1 MSELHMGLIGLGA
14 LGVLGVVVYNA
25 WVAYRHRQ
33 LAGRLLDPLEKDVLF
48 DKQAVPPGFAPETEV
63 AAESEWESEL
73 EDAAEDAAEDVS
85 EDVFEDVPE
94 LSPAS
99 LETASA
105 PGVFAHTDGAEDEPE
120 IPDDQAPEA
129 ATEMPAAPAASAAE
143 AVSVSASFAA
153 AASRWL
159 SALHLPRSGGEA
171 SSSKTEASV
180 RERIE
185 PALDPEAADAAEED
199 GGSGADLP
207 EIDDTGEFGEILES
221 RPYGESGQ
229 TAAMPLPAGH
239 GHAEY
244 TERTEY
250 TEYAEHAEHTAAKTA
265 RTIEAARGASAA
277 AHEAACEPM
286 QGSAS
291 VPDASAWEMA
301 SAAAGAVDAAV
312 PDAPVAAED
321 APAGVGEPMHLLSPA
336 IDYIATLETAVGV
349 PAADWLAAQQ
359 ATLSRADKPV
369 HWAGFDEENG
379 EWVMLGADVAR
390 GGGEPRLFRHVRA
403 GLQLADRRGALS
415 ENDLLI
421 FATAMDALAREWQ
434 AQGRPVML
442 DLPDPRPVPAA
453 AADLDAFCAG
463 VDIQISLNVIAL
475 NEAFPGTQV
484 RALAESA
491 GMFLDGRGRFVRVT
505 DDGSVLYMLLNHDPA
520 GFSAENMRA
529 TSVQGL
535 TFLFD
540 VPTVARG
547 ERVFGQL
554 ADLAGRFADVLKGAL
569 VDDNRRPLS
578 EASLAPISQQIAQFQ
593 ASMAQRNLPAG
604 GRMARRLFS

>member
-48 DKQAVPPGFAPETEV
+48 DKQAVPPGFAPETEA

-73 EDAAEDAAEDVS
+73 EDAAEDVS

-99 LETASA
+99 PETASA
-105 PGVFAHTDGAEDEPE
+105 PGMFVHTDGAKDEPE
-120 IPDDQAPEA
+120 MPDDQAPEA
-129 ATEMPAAPAASAAE
+129 ATEMPAASATE

-159 SALHLPRSGGEA
+159 SALHLPRSSGEA
-171 SSSKTEASV
+171 SLSEAEASV

-185 PALDPEAADAAEED
+185 PALGPAAADAADED
-199 GGSGADLP
+199 GDSAADLP
-207 EIDDTGEFGEILES
+207 EINDTGEFGEILES

-239 GHAEY
+239 GHVKY
-244 TERTEY
+244 TERTEHTGY
-250 TEYAEHAEHTAAKTA
+250 AEYAEHAKHTAAKTDC
-265 RTIEAARGASAA
+265 TIEATRGASAA
-277 AHEAACEPM
+277 YEAAYDPV
-286 QGSAS
+286 QGPAS
-291 VPDASAWEMA
+291 VPDAFAWEMA
-301 SAAAGAVDAAV
+301 SAATGTVDGAV
-312 PDAPVAAED
+312 PDVPVVAED
-321 APAGVGEPMHLLSPA
+321 VPAGVGEPMHLLSPA

-463 VDIQISLNVIAL
+463 VDIQISLNVIAV

-554 ADLAGRFADVLKGAL
+554 ADLARRFADVLKGAL

>member
-48 DKQAVPPGFAPETEV
+48 DKQAVSPGFAPETET

-73 EDAAEDAAEDVS
+73 EDAAEDMP
-85 EDVFEDVPE
+85 EDVPE

-99 LETASA
+99 PETASA
-105 PGVFAHTDGAEDEPE
+105 PGVFARTDGAEDEPE
-120 IPDDQAPEA
+120 IADDQAPEA

-143 AVSVSASFAA
+143 AASVSASFAA

-171 SSSKTEASV
+171 SSSEAEASV

-185 PALDPEAADAAEED
+185 PALDPAAADAADED

-229 TAAMPLPAGH
+229 TTAAPLPAGH

-244 TERTEY
+244 TE
-250 TEYAEHAEHTAAKTA
+250 HAEHGAAKTA

-277 AHEAACEPM
+277 AHEAAFKPV

-301 SAAAGAVDAAV
+301 SAAAGAVDAVV

-379 EWVMLGADVAR
+379 EWVMLGADVVR
-390 GGGEPRLFRHVRA
+390 GGEPRLFRHVRA

-505 DDGSVLYMLLNHDPA
+505 DDGSVLYMLLNHGPA

-554 ADLAGRFADVLKGAL
+554 ADLARRFADVLKGAL

>member
-48 DKQAVPPGFAPETEV
+48 DKQAVPPGFAPETEA

-73 EDAAEDAAEDVS
+73 EDAAEDVS

-99 LETASA
+99 PETASA
-105 PGVFAHTDGAEDEPE
+105 PSVFARTDGAEDEPQ
-120 IPDDQAPEA
+120 IADDQAPEV

-143 AVSVSASFAA
+143 AASVSASFAA

-159 SALHLPRSGGEA
+159 SALHLPRSSGEA
-171 SSSKTEASV
+171 SSSEAEASV

-185 PALDPEAADAAEED
+185 PALGHAAADIADED
-199 GGSGADLP
+199 RGSGADLP

-250 TEYAEHAEHTAAKTA
+250 TEYAEHGAAKTA
-265 RTIEAARGASAA
+265 RTIEADGGASAA
-277 AHEAACEPM
+277 AHEAVCEPV

-291 VPDASAWEMA
+291 VPDASAWGMA

-312 PDAPVAAED
+312 SDATVAAED
-321 APAGVGEPMHLLSPA
+321 APAGVSEPMHLLSPA

-554 ADLAGRFADVLKGAL
+554 ADLARRFADVLKGAL
-569 VDDNRRPLS
+569 VDDNRRPLF

>member
-48 DKQAVPPGFAPETEV
+48 DKQAVPPGFAPETEA

-73 EDAAEDAAEDVS
+73 EDAAEDVS

-143 AVSVSASFAA
+143 AASVSASFAA

-159 SALHLPRSGGEA
+159 SALHLPRSSGEA
-171 SSSKTEASV
+171 SSSEAEASV

-185 PALDPEAADAAEED
+185 PALGHAAADIADED

-207 EIDDTGEFGEILES
+207 EIDDAGEFGEILES
-221 RPYGESGQ
+221 RPYGGGQ
-229 TAAMPLPAGH
+229 TTAAPLPAGH
-239 GHAEY
+239 GYAEY

-250 TEYAEHAEHTAAKTA
+250 AEYAEHAKHGAAKTA

-277 AHEAACEPM
+277 AHEAAFKPV

-301 SAAAGAVDAAV
+301 SAAAGAVDAVV
-312 PDAPVAAED
+312 PDAPVVAED
-321 APAGVGEPMHLLSPA
+321 APAGVSEPMHLLSPA

-379 EWVMLGADVAR
+379 EWVMLGADVVR
-390 GGGEPRLFRHVRA
+390 GGEPRLFRHVRA

-491 GMFLDGRGRFVRVT
+491 GMFLDGHGRFVRVT

-554 ADLAGRFADVLKGAL
+554 ADLARRFADVLKGAL

>member
-48 DKQAVPPGFAPETEV
+48 DKQAVPPGFAPETEA

-73 EDAAEDAAEDVS
+73 EDAAEDVS
-85 EDVFEDVPE
+85 EDVPE

-99 LETASA
+99 PETASA
-105 PGVFAHTDGAEDEPE
+105 PGMFVHTDGAEDEPQ
-120 IPDDQAPEA
+120 IADDQAPEV
-129 ATEMPAAPAASAAE
+129 ATEMPAAPAASATE

-159 SALHLPRSGGEA
+159 SALHLPRSSGEA
-171 SSSKTEASV
+171 SSSEAEASV

-185 PALDPEAADAAEED
+185 PALGHAAADIANED
-199 GGSGADLP
+199 GSSGADLP

-229 TAAMPLPAGH
+229 TTAAPLPAGH

-250 TEYAEHAEHTAAKTA
+250 TEYAEHAEHTAAKTD
-265 RTIEAARGASAA
+265 RTIETARGASAA
-277 AHEAACEPM
+277 AHEAACEPV
-286 QGSAS
+286 QGLASAS
-291 VPDASAWEMA
+291 DASAWEMA
-301 SAAAGAVDAAV
+301 SAATGAVDAAV

-359 ATLSRADKPV
+359 VTLSRADKPV

-390 GGGEPRLFRHVRA
+390 SGGEPRLFRHVRA

-554 ADLAGRFADVLKGAL
+554 ADLAGRFADVLKGTL

>member
-48 DKQAVPPGFAPETEV
+48 DKQAVPPGFAPETEA

-73 EDAAEDAAEDVS
+73 EDAAEDVS

-105 PGVFAHTDGAEDEPE
+105 PGVFAPTDGAEDEPE
-120 IPDDQAPEA
+120 IADDQAPGA

-229 TAAMPLPAGH
+229 IAAAPLPSGH
-239 GHAEY
+239 GYAEY

-250 TEYAEHAEHTAAKTA
+250 TEYAEHAEHTAAKTD

-277 AHEAACEPM
+277 AHEATCEPM
-286 QGSAS
+286 QGAAS
-291 VPDASAWEMA
+291 VPDTSAWGMA

-312 PDAPVAAED
+312 LDAPVVAED
-321 APAGVGEPMHLLSPA
+321 APAGVSEPMHLLSPA

-434 AQGRPVML
+434 AQGRQVML

-491 GMFLDGRGRFVRVT
+491 GMFLDGHGRFVRVT

-554 ADLAGRFADVLKGAL
+554 ADLARRFADVLKGAL

>member
-48 DKQAVPPGFAPETEV
+48 DKQAVPPGFAPETEA

-73 EDAAEDAAEDVS
+73 EDAAEDVS

-94 LSPAS
+94 LSSAS
-99 LETASA
+99 PETASA
-105 PGVFAHTDGAEDEPE
+105 PSVFAHTDGAEDEPQ
-120 IPDDQAPEA
+120 IADDQAPEV

-159 SALHLPRSGGEA
+159 SALHLPRSSGEA
-171 SSSKTEASV
+171 SSSEAEASV

-185 PALDPEAADAAEED
+185 PALGHAAADIADED
-199 GGSGADLP
+199 GSSGADLP
-207 EIDDTGEFGEILES
+207 EINDTGEFGEILES

-229 TAAMPLPAGH
+229 TAAMPLPAGR
-239 GHAEY
+239 GHVEY
-244 TERTEY
+244 TERTEHTGY
-250 TEYAEHAEHTAAKTA
+250 AEYAEHAEHTAAKTA
-265 RTIEAARGASAA
+265 RTIEAAEGASAA
-277 AHEAACEPM
+277 AHEAACEPV

-321 APAGVGEPMHLLSPA
+321 APAGVSEPMHLLSPA

-359 ATLSRADKPV
+359 AMLSRADKPV

-379 EWVMLGADVAR
+379 EWIMLGADVAR

>member
-33 LAGRLLDPLEKDVLF
+33 LAGRLLDPLEKDALF
-48 DKQAVPPGFAPETEV
+48 DKQTVPPGFAAETED

-73 EDAAEDAAEDVS
+73 EDAVEDMP
-85 EDVFEDVPE
+85 EDVPE
-94 LSPAS
+94 LSPTS
-99 LETASA
+99 PEMASA
-105 PGVFAHTDGAEDEPE
+105 PGMFVHMDGAEDEPE

-171 SSSKTEASV
+171 SSSEAEASV

-185 PALDPEAADAAEED
+185 PALDPAAADAADED

-229 TAAMPLPAGH
+229 TTAAPLPAGH
-239 GHAEY
+239 GYAEY

-250 TEYAEHAEHTAAKTA
+250 AEYVEHAEHTAAKTA

-277 AHEAACEPM
+277 AHEAAFKPV

-312 PDAPVAAED
+312 PDVSVAAED

-336 IDYIATLETAVGV
+336 IDYIATLETAEGI

-379 EWVMLGADVAR
+379 EWVMLGADVVR
-390 GGGEPRLFRHVRA
+390 GGEPRLFRHVRA

-463 VDIQISLNVIAL
+463 VDIQISLNVVAV

-554 ADLAGRFADVLKGAL
+554 ADLARRFADVLKGAL

-604 GRMARRLFS
+604 GRMARSLFS

>member
-48 DKQAVPPGFAPETEV
+48 DKQAVPPGFAPETEA

-73 EDAAEDAAEDVS
+73 EDAAEDVS

-99 LETASA
+99 PETASA
-105 PGVFAHTDGAEDEPE
+105 PSVFARTDGAEDDPQ
-120 IPDDQAPEA
+120 IADDQAPEV

-143 AVSVSASFAA
+143 AASVSASFAA

-159 SALHLPRSGGEA
+159 SALHLPRSSGEA
-171 SSSKTEASV
+171 SSSEAEASV

-185 PALDPEAADAAEED
+185 PALGHAAADIADED
-199 GGSGADLP
+199 RGSGADLP

-250 TEYAEHAEHTAAKTA
+250 TEYAEHGAAKTA
-265 RTIEAARGASAA
+265 RTIEADGGASAA
-277 AHEAACEPM
+277 AHEAVCEPV

-291 VPDASAWEMA
+291 VPDASAWGMA

-312 PDAPVAAED
+312 PDALVAAED
-321 APAGVGEPMHLLSPA
+321 APAGVSEPMHLLSPA

-453 AADLDAFCAG
+453 AADLDAFCVG

>member
-48 DKQAVPPGFAPETEV
+48 DKQAVPPGFAPETEA

-73 EDAAEDAAEDVS
+73 EDAAEDVS

-99 LETASA
+99 PETASA
-105 PGVFAHTDGAEDEPE
+105 PGMFVHTDGAKDEPE
-120 IPDDQAPEA
+120 IADDQAPEA

-143 AVSVSASFAA
+143 AASVSASFAA

-159 SALHLPRSGGEA
+159 SALHLPRSSGEA
-171 SSSKTEASV
+171 SSSEAEASV

-185 PALDPEAADAAEED
+185 PALGHAAADIADED
-199 GGSGADLP
+199 GSSGADLP

-250 TEYAEHAEHTAAKTA
+250 TEYAEHGAAKTA
-265 RTIEAARGASAA
+265 RTIEADGGASAA
-277 AHEAACEPM
+277 AHEAVCEPV

-291 VPDASAWEMA
+291 VPDASAWGMA

-321 APAGVGEPMHLLSPA
+321 APAGVSEPMHLLSPA
-336 IDYIATLETAVGV
+336 IDYIATRETAVGV

-453 AADLDAFCAG
+453 AADLDAFCVG

>member
-25 WVAYRHRQ
+25 WVAYRHRR
-33 LAGRLLDPLEKDVLF
+33 LAGRLLDPLEKDALF
-48 DKQAVPPGFAPETEV
+48 DTQAAPPAPPGLAPETET
-63 AAESEWESEL
+63 AAEPASEWE
-73 EDAAEDAAEDVS
+73 DAA
-85 EDVFEDVPE
+85 EDVPE

-99 LETASA
+99 PETASA
-105 PGVFAHTDGAEDEPE
+105 PGMFMHTDEDDAKDEPE
-120 IPDDQAPEA
+120 SADDQEAEVAAEMTAP
-129 ATEMPAAPAASAAE
+129 PASAAE
-143 AVSVSASFAA
+143 AVSASASFAA

-159 SALHLPRSGGEA
+159 SALHLSRSGGEV
-171 SSSKTEASV
+171 SSSEAEASV

-185 PALDPEAADAAEED
+185 PALGHAAADIAGED
-199 GGSGADLP
+199 GGSEADFP
-207 EIDDTGEFGEILES
+207 AIDDSGEFGEILES

-229 TAAMPLPAGH
+229 AGAAPLSTGH
-239 GHAEY
+239 GYTEDVELMEY
-244 TERTEY
+244 T
-250 TEYAEHAEHTAAKTA
+250 EHAEHTAAKSA
-265 RTIEAARGASAA
+265 HAAPAARGASVPV
-277 AHEAACEPM
+277 HETAFESGR
-286 QGSAS
+286 GSTA
-291 VPDASAWEMA
+291 VPDASAREAA
-301 SAAAGAVDAAV
+301 SVAANAVDAAA
-312 PDAPVAAED
+312 PDDQLAEGG
-321 APAGVGEPMHLLSPA
+321 PAGVGEPMHLLSPA
-336 IDYIATLETAVGV
+336 IDYIATLETAAGV
-349 PAADWLAAQQ
+349 PAADWLAAQR

-379 EWVMLGADVAR
+379 EWVMLGADAAR
-390 GGGEPRLFRHVRA
+390 GGESRLFRHVRA

-442 DLPDPRPVPAA
+442 DLPDPRPVPAV

-491 GMFLDGRGRFVRVT
+491 GMFLDAHGRFVRVS
-505 DDGSVLYMLLNHDPA
+505 DDGSVLYMLLLNHDPA
-520 GFSAENMRA
+520 GFSAENLRA
-529 TSVQGL
+529 TTVQGL

-547 ERVFGQL
+547 ERVFDQL
-554 ADLAGRFADVLKGAL
+554 AELAGRFADVLKGAL

-578 EASLAPISQQIAQFQ
+578 EASLAPISRQIAQFQ